1 MGKEKGS
8 ILQLL
13 GAHALELGFYPPS
26 PAKQA
31 EPFPDHRE
39 CTQQAGGAQAISHHS
54 PWVHIPHPT
63 SHIPVHGC
71 TSHIPH
77 HGHTTGPLLDLL
89 WEEDQG
95 TWFQDIL
102 QCPCPPVTHFPVC
115 SAPAMVDAEDRA
127 RSLKTLL
134 FLFCPLSL

>member
-13 GAHALELGFYPPS
+13 GARALELGFYPPS

-63 SHIPVHGC
+63 SQAMGAHP
-71 TSHIPH
+71 TSPSH
-77 HGHTTGPLLDLL
+77 H
-89 WEEDQG
+89 
-95 TWFQDIL
+95 
-102 QCPCPPVTHFPVC
+102 
-115 SAPAMVDAEDRA
+115 RA
-127 RSLKTLL
+127 T
-134 FLFCPLSL
+134 P